1 MAEALL
7 PDASGQV
14 AIPVADLPA
23 GATRF
28 FDVMMGSET
37 ISAFVARGRDGI
49 CRAWVNRC
57 PHVPLYGLDFG
68 DGEVVDPRDG
78 LIVCANHGARFT
90 PEDGLCI
97 NGPCR
102 GDSLFAWTCN
112 EVEGVAH
119 VMPLAVP
126 DGWPERVLR

>member
-1 MAEALL
+1 MAEVLL
-7 PDASGQV
+7 AGPDGRI

-28 FDVMMGSET
+28 FEVLLGTET
-37 ISAFVARGRDGI
+37 ISAFVVRGRDGT

-78 LIVCANHGARFT
+78 LIVCANHGARFS

-97 NGPCR
+97 KGPCR
-102 GDSLFAWTCN
+102 GDSLFSWSCN
-112 EVEGVAH
+112 EIDGVAN
-119 VMPLAVP
+119 VTPAMVP
-126 DGWPERVLR
+126 DGWPDRVLR